1 LLVPTGAI
9 LFQTAGPQVAVVD
22 TTNHVQLRKVSI
34 GRDFGNNIEVTAGI
48 TQTDALIANPPD
60 FLVDGMPVT
69 PQSAPRA
76 ERSGKGRCAMISPP
90 RLSTRQQPAGLLR
103 AGSLLL
109 LSTSMLTGCMVGPRY
124 HAPAVPAP
132 PAFQE
137 QHAVATSQAASPA
150 DWWTIFKDPVL
161 NNLEHR
167 RSRQIWTSMRP
178 WPGSIRLMSSV
189 GLPAP
194 NGIPPSAAQPQYGRT
209 REARDRPNNG
219 NTGGKAATYNDLQLP
234 LTLSYEVDA
243 WRRIRRQVRAASET
257 EQASSADLQFVRL
270 TVETSLASD
279 YFSLREADAEAEIV
293 TQTQADLQRG
303 FEVTTN
309 QFHRGII
316 SELAVRQ
323 SQVILEQAR
332 AQLEIIHLRRAQSE
346 HALAILS
353 GVPAEGFH
361 VLQRDSPEIQPEI
374 PPSVPAAML
383 GRRPD
388 ILAAERPAAAASEQ
402 IGIATAAF
410 YPQFVLN
417 GNAGVE
423 SAIPASIFNWQNTI
437 ASLIG
442 SATAPIFSG
451 GRLRANVDQATA
463 VFRENVSNYGKAVL
477 LGYGDVEDQL
487 TAIHYLARQA
497 EAETS
502 VVASAKRSE
511 QIAATRY
518 KAGLL
523 SYLDVVFAQQTLL
536 QNEQTLTQLKG
547 SRRTRLSVSSGPWAG
562 NGDRPAADVV
572 PASGGRL
579 RRVRG
584 GEWGIRTPDRTFG
597 PITV

>member
-1 LLVPTGAI
+1 
-9 LFQTAGPQVAVVD
+9 
-22 TTNHVQLRKVSI
+22 
-34 GRDFGNNIEVTAGI
+34 
-48 TQTDALIANPPD
+48 
-60 FLVDGMPVT
+60 MPVT

-442 SATAPIFSG
+442 SATARPSSAADGFAPTSIRQRQSSV
-451 GRLRANVDQATA
+451 RMCRTTERRCCSATA
-463 VFRENVSNYGKAVL
+463 MWKISSRPSTIL
-477 LGYGDVEDQL
+477 LGKPRRRHRSSQ
-487 TAIHYLARQA
+487 AR
-497 EAETS
+497 
-502 VVASAKRSE
+502 SAPSRSPPT
-511 QIAATRY
+511 ATRRVSS
-518 KAGLL
+518 AT
-523 SYLDVVFAQQTLL
+523 LDVIFAQQTLL